1 MEAQLELLYRYQF
14 LMQRA
19 AQYSILAGHR
29 LGAGVGSGATHQVAQ
44 ELLLDQAV
52 VRVRN
57 LFLPRSSRY
66 RISLCACRTRTT
78 ERRS

>member
-29 LGAGVGSGATHQVAQ
+29 LGAGVGSGAMHQVAQ

-52 VRVRN
+52 RVRN
-57 LFLPRSSRY
+57 LFLPRSSRC

>member
-29 LGAGVGSGATHQVAQ
+29 LGAGVGSGAMHQVAQ

-52 VRVRN
+52 RVRN
-57 LFLPRSSRY
+57 RFLPRSSRY